1 MHKSCI
7 IPAPRHGSLPKSMHY
22 KNYAS
27 SLYALHGGHLTVQW
41 CRAVSCSL
49 TCPVAVQFWFGDSL
63 SQNIRCLIDIRLPL
77 SVARPLSR
85 NVAAQKKFWT
95 LSTILL
101 QLVWLSMG
109 QRASRESLYCR
120 LTLYIVPKHGHG
132 ALTPRPSRAFAFQ
145 IGQVGLPIASLRLQS
160 PRHSLCMKIIT
171 CSSQNDMK
179 TIKNT
184 NIYRAWTIGW
194 SKAKN
199 Q

>member
-1 MHKSCI
+1 MQDLSQIYHNRIRRSGTSR
-7 IPAPRHGSLPKSMHY
+7 AA
-22 KNYAS
+22 AS
-27 SLYALHGGHLTVQW
+27 GGKRWIRLIGQSHGGHLTVQW

-132 ALTPRPSRAFAFQ
+132 ALMPHLSHFKLARSDFQSRVCDSNHLATHF
-145 IGQVGLPIASLRLQS
+145 VWKL
-160 PRHSLCMKIIT
+160 
-171 CSSQNDMK
+171 
-179 TIKNT
+179 
-184 NIYRAWTIGW
+184 
-194 SKAKN
+194 
-199 Q
+199 